1 MSSQWPVNTH
11 MQTIV
16 TDNVKLNNSAGVN
29 RPQIPND
36 IRFPSVHGLIIY
48 WHIGSNKNA
57 KAMVAIT
64 GKNL

>member
-1 MSSQWPVNTH
+1 

-16 TDNVKLNNSAGVN
+16 TDNVKLNNSAGVK

-36 IRFPSVHGLIIY
+36 IRFPSVWHGLIMY

-57 KAMVAIT
+57 KAIVAIT
-64 GKNL
+64 ENFEFKEMLSV